1 MQLIDLLKYTIKT
14 KLITIDV
21 KQKNPYKVKVFKV
34 RVKGLE
40 PPSRKALD
48 PKSSVSTNFTTPA
61 KQANIS
67 KIV

>member
-40 PPSRKALD
+40 PPSR
-48 PKSSVSTNFTTPA
+48 
-61 KQANIS
+61 
-67 KIV
+67 